1 MKINLYLETKS
12 NLLQSEDIENINGL
26 NLDIV
31 RSRVI
36 KYLQKENIFD
46 VKYKVTLNKCLK
58 NNTSEIDIIFEN
70 DISLLRELK
79 LKKIFND

>member
-1 MKINLYLETKS
+1 MKINLYLENRD
-12 NLLQSEDIENINGL
+12 NLIQTENIENITSL
-26 NLDIV
+26 NLDVV

-46 VKYKVTLNKCLK
+46 VKYKVSLNSFKK

-70 DISLLRELK
+70 DISFIRELK
-79 LKKIFND
+79 LKNILND

>member
-1 MKINLYLETKS
+1 MKINLYLENRD
-12 NLLQSEDIENINGL
+12 NLIKTENIDENITSL
-26 NLDIV
+26 NLDVV

-36 KYLQKENIFD
+36 EYLQKENILD
-46 VKYKVTLNKCLK
+46 IKYKVSLNSF

-70 DISLLRELK
+70 NISLLRELK